1 MAPPARTFQPITY
14 TTRFPALD
22 GLRALAVTMVFA
34 FHYGGGA
41 HSGSL
46 LRAVNAMRLQGWA
59 GVDLFFALSGF
70 LITGVLY
77 DTRGDSKYF
86 SRFYARR
93 TLRIFPLYYLLVLI
107 LLILTPIF
115 HYHWSALHL
124 LFLVYLGNIPSALT
138 PAMYQIHSNYKAA
151 DLYIGHLWTLSVEE
165 QFYLLWP
172 LIVWRVRNRLTL
184 LRVAIGLSFLA
195 ILLRVWLIFGAKL
208 DLRGGW
214 LLTVLPFHMDSL
226 LIGAVLAMLLRGP
239 NAAAWQRRSKWVF
252 AAALVA
258 VVVAFRLNPP
268 GFMPAVGFPLMGLA
282 SAGLIGWVL
291 MPGSIAY
298 QVFHL
303 RPIRV
308 FGKYSYG
315 FYVYHLPFA
324 AAWAWLTA
332 ELGRRIH
339 STQLATGIV
348 LTVNFAFTFL
358 VAKLSYDHFE
368 VRFLRRKRAF
378 EYDSEK
384 TADSSRPYNVG

>member
-1 MAPPARTFQPITY
+1 MAQAGSTFQPITY

-77 DTRGDSKYF
+77 DTRSDSKFF

-93 TLRIFPLYYLLVLI
+93 TLRIFPLYYLLALVL
-107 LLILTPIF
+107 LLLTPIF
-115 HYHWSALHL
+115 HYRWQGLHL
-124 LFLVYLGNIPSALT
+124 LFLVYLGNISAALMPT
-138 PAMYQIHSNYKAA
+138 MYQIHARYKAA

-172 LIVWRVRNRLTL
+172 LIVWRVRSRITL
-184 LRVAIGLSFLA
+184 MRVAAGLSSLA
-195 ILLRVWLIFGAKL
+195 ILMRVWLVVGAKV

-214 LLTVLPFHMDSL
+214 LFTVLPFHMDSL
-226 LIGAVLAMLLRGP
+226 LIGAVLALLLRGP
-239 NAAAWQRRSKWVF
+239 NAATWQRRSKWVF
-252 AAALVA
+252 AAALAA
-258 VVVAFRLNPP
+258 VVTAFAFNPP

-291 MPGSIAY
+291 MPGSVAY

-324 AAWAWLTA
+324 AAWAWVTA

-339 STQLATGIV
+339 SVHLAASIV
-348 LTVNFAFTFL
+348 LPVNFAFTFL
-358 VAKLSYDHFE
+358 VAKLSYDYFE
-368 VRFLRRKRAF
+368 VRFLCRKRSF
-378 EYDSEK
+378 EYDTEK
-384 TADSSRPYNVG
+384 ASSDSRPYNIA